1 MQRVHVVGALLA
13 VLGTALILL
22 AALQAGTAPL
32 GDPIPLLAY
41 LIGGTGLA
49 LLALGGGM
57 MLHDNRP

>member
-1 MQRVHVVGALLA
+1 MQRMHVVGTLLA

-22 AALQAGTAPL
+22 AALQAGTALLGESAPL
-32 GDPIPLLAY
+32 PV
-41 LIGGTGLA
+41 LIIGITGLA